1 MVPQWLVQALIGMAL
16 IVPGWIA
23 IPFFNR
29 NFGIASDIFLTWYLL
44 GGAIGAIAFTRL
56 PITSFFPSTGIIS
69 AIVLLGILLCG
80 LANLFIFRSV
90 AAAPNPGLAVAIVN
104 AASVIVFFFTAVLA
118 KLSPRF
124 FDPVRIDATS
134 LLGTILTV
142 IGATLIAVK

>member
-1 MVPQWLVQALIGMAL
+1 MFPQWLAQALIGMAL

-29 NFGIASDIFLTWYLL
+29 NFGIATDIFLAWYLL
-44 GGAIGAIAFTRL
+44 GGVLGTVIFTRL
-56 PITSFFPSTGIIS
+56 PLVSFFPSTGSVS
-69 AIVLLGILLCG
+69 AIILLGILLCG

-104 AASVIVFFFTAVLA
+104 AASVIVFFFTAILA
-118 KLSPRF
+118 KSSPRF

-134 LLGTILTV
+134 LLGTTLTV
-142 IGATLIAVK
+142 IGAMLIAFK